1 MFCLYNNIYICGI
14 NEVPIF
20 NLNNFNYIV
29 NCTNNNYNTIL
40 NITPNSINYTTIDL
54 SYFNIF
60 VLNNFY
66 SFVQSINNNTK
77 LLLVDEN
84 GISNASIIGIFL
96 LMKVHNSKFSN
107 IYNSLKLTV
116 NLNTY
121 FYYNNLII
129 YEQQI
134 INKNTT
140 NQNIP
145 MEIGH

>member
-14 NEVPIF
+14 NEVPVF

-40 NITPNSINYTTIDL
+40 NITQNSTNYATIDL
-54 SYFNIF
+54 SYFNLF

-66 SFVQSINNNTK
+66 SFVQSINSNTK
-77 LLLVDEN
+77 ILLVDEN
-84 GISNASIIGIFL
+84 GISNASIVGIFL
-96 LMKVHNSKFSN
+96 LMKLHNSKFSN

-121 FYYNNLII
+121 FYYNNLVI